1 GEGDTFVDLKTLVTQ
16 TLDLLE
22 RARQVAVNP
31 EAVGQ
36 AIVTLAKDN
45 ALVAE
50 GKRIFPKRLYDSE
63 WQIARQLKGLA
74 DAGRAAKQPAL
85 AEIKQT

>member
-1 GEGDTFVDLKTLVTQ
+1 YFCRVKTLVTQ

-63 WQIARQLKGLA
+63 WQIARQLKDWRMPG
-74 DAGRAAKQPAL
+74 AL
-85 AEIKQT
+85 PSNLHWPN

>member
-1 GEGDTFVDLKTLVTQ
+1 MRLGGAVMDTLQRLTDGEGDTFVDLKTLVTQ

-22 RARQVAVNP
+22 RARQVAVNT

-50 GKRIFPKRLYDSE
+50 GKRIFPKRLYDAE
-63 WQIARQLKGLA
+63 WQIARQLK
-74 DAGRAAKQPAL
+74 
-85 AEIKQT
+85 